1 MTTIPGYRL
10 FKRMRYALMI
20 GLMLENLVGL
30 SSSERLKIGNLSDTL
45 MMNKTNFNMSSR
57 EMNTESLARDIFVNL
72 RKIIYWS
79 ILGIGIFGVI
89 GNILIILVY
98 TRLGFSETIHASYM
112 ALAASDLLCVLSVNW
127 IAICNTPLI
136 NLLLDR
142 LSIVTDLSPFTQLTG
157 ARPHLVFSKT
167 TALIT
172 AWISTERCLCVVFPM
187 KVKLII
193 TRTVNTVVLVMIFII
208 GWGPVMNSYIAV
220 RYELREDPLKNQTRL
235 FFFASGNDHSLHI
248 SAYFL
253 YYVAFPVF
261 SWVVV
266 IVNATVLIIK
276 LKQSANWRKQ
286 HLNFP
291 TTSATQSTTSMRTNR
306 VTKTVVIVAS
316 IFIVCSLPIFFAF
329 FTWTYL
335 PKFYQKTKFRDLFLL
350 NASLVFLSN
359 EVNSSV
365 NIIVFTVTGARFRSA
380 LLHTMCRK

>member
-30 SSSERLKIGNLSDTL
+30 SSSEKIKIGNLSDTL
-45 MMNKTNFNMSSR
+45 MMNKTNFKMSSR
-57 EMNTESLARDIFVNL
+57 EMNTESLARDIFLNL
-72 RKIIYWS
+72 RQIIYWS

-98 TRLGFSETIHASYM
+98 MRLGFSETIHVSYL
-112 ALAASDLLCVLSVNW
+112 ALAISDLLCILSVIW

-136 NLLLDR
+136 NLLLNR
-142 LSIVTDLSPFTQLTG
+142 LLIVTNLSPFTQLTG

-187 KVKLII
+187 KVKFMI
-193 TRTVNTVVLVMIFII
+193 THTVNAVVLVMIFII
-208 GWGPVMNSYIAV
+208 GCGPAMNSYITV
-220 RYELREDPLKNQTRL
+220 RSELREDPLKNETRL
-235 FFFASGNDHSLHI
+235 FFFVSGNDHPLNV
-248 SAYFL
+248 SAYFF

-266 IVNATVLIIK
+266 IVNATALIIK

-291 TTSATQSTTSMRTNR
+291 TISATQRTTSVRTNR
-306 VTKTVVIVAS
+306 VTKTVVISKGKKRTVSPSEKYRVQYQANPYAHRMEVDAS
-316 IFIVCSLPIFFAF
+316 RTCGSVMVMRIATMGRMSKDVVSL
-329 FTWTYL
+329 
-335 PKFYQKTKFRDLFLL
+335 
-350 NASLVFLSN
+350 ASLL
-359 EVNSSV
+359 
-365 NIIVFTVTGARFRSA
+365 FTSQSKNTY
-380 LLHTMCRK
+380 